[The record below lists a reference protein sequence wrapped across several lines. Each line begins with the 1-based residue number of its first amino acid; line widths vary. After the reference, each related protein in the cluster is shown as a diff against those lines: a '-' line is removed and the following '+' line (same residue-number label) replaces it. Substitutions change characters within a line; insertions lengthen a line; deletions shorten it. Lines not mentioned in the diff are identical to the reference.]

1 MNQGT
6 DTAPDVSVS
15 AVEPETP
22 ASPTPAKA
30 GWFTWL
36 QASAHVAE
44 IVGVIVVIASLFFL
58 SIQVQQNTTQL
69 RRADLNAT
77 HDHWSAIRLFIA
89 GDRDNA
95 AFWSASLNG
104 ADLDPPDQLRFNALM
119 TEHTRAT
126 FQIWDRNRSG
136 NFETDDFVRYA
147 APPLARLL
155 CTAGGLHWWS
165 QFRNEYPGPFAEE
178 MDKAVA
184 AMVIG
189 AGSGD
194 PDHPCGGLS
203 PEPVTANG

>member
-1 MNQGT
+1 MDANKPGDPVAEAAPSA
-6 DTAPDVSVS
+6 DTAPAPVR
-15 AVEPETP
+15 
-22 ASPTPAKA
+22 AKA
-30 GWFTWL
+30 EWITWL

-89 GDRDNA
+89 GDRDHA

-104 ADLDPPDQLRFNALM
+104 AELDAPDQLRFNALM

-165 QFRNEYPGPFAEE
+165 QFRGEYPRPFAEE
-178 MDKAVA
+178 MDRAVA
-184 AMVIG
+184 SMVIG
-189 AGSGD
+189 PGSGD
-194 PDHPCGGLS
+194 PDHPCGGPS